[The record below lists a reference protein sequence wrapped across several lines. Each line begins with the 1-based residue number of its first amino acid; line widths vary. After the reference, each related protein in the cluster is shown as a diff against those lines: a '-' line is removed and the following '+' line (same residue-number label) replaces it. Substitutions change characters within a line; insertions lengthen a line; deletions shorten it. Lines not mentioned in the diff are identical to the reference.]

1 VYTSKYTLDK
11 EIIMKTA
18 TAKDLRIRTS
28 AILEDVEKGH
38 EVIITKRGK
47 SVAVL
52 MPLNKRSGDLKP
64 TGFGMW
70 KDRKD
75 LDDVSIWIDNL
86 RKERSHGNL

>member
-1 VYTSKYTLDK
+1 
-11 EIIMKTA
+11 MKTA
-18 TAKDLRIRTS
+18 TAKELRIRAS

-52 MPLNKRSGDLKP
+52 MPLKKRSGDFSP

-70 KDRKD
+70 KDRRD
-75 LDDVSIWIDNL
+75 LDDVSKWIDSL
-86 RKERSHGNL
+86 RKERSHGAL

>member
-1 VYTSKYTLDK
+1 
-11 EIIMKTA
+11 MKTA
-18 TAKDLRIRTS
+18 TAKDLRIRAS

-38 EVIITKRGK
+38 EVVITKRGK

-52 MPLNKRSGDLKP
+52 MPLNKRTENFKP

-75 LDDVSIWIDNL
+75 LDDVSEWIDNL
-86 RKERSHGNL
+86 RKERTDGNL

>member
-1 VYTSKYTLDK
+1 M
-11 EIIMKTA
+11 MKTA
-18 TAKDLRIRTS
+18 TAKDLRIRAS

-52 MPLNKRSGDLKP
+52 MPLNKRSGDLKL

-75 LDDVSIWIDNL
+75 LDDVSTLIDNL

>member
-1 VYTSKYTLDK
+1 
-11 EIIMKTA
+11 MKTA
-18 TAKDLRIRTS
+18 TAKDLRIRAS

-52 MPLNKRSGDLKP
+52 MPLNKRSGDLKL

-75 LDDVSIWIDNL
+75 LDDVSTLIDNL